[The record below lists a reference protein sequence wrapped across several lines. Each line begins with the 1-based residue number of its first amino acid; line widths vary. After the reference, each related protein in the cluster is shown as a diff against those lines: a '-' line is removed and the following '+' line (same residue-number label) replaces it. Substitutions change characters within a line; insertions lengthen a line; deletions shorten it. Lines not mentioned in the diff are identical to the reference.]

1 MVCFRRGEIVNQ
13 ISDKEYEVE
22 KKRVTRYHNIIE
34 IPVLIFLF
42 IGIITAALNVTIGGF
57 TPIVW
62 FLLSFW
68 CVLVIIC
75 MEVTMIRAALERKK

>member
-1 MVCFRRGEIVNQ
+1 MEQ
-13 ISDKEYEVE
+13 KSDEAYETE
-22 KKRVTRYHNIIE
+22 KKRITKYHNLLE

-42 IGIITAALNVTIGGF
+42 AGVIAAALDLSIGGF
-57 TPIVW
+57 TPVVW

-75 MEVTMIRAALERKK
+75 MEVTITRTALEHKE

>member
-1 MVCFRRGEIVNQ
+1 MEQ
-13 ISDKEYEVE
+13 KSDEEYEAE
-22 KKRVTRYHNIIE
+22 KERVTKYHNLLE

-42 IGIITAALNVTIGGF
+42 AGIITASLNMTIGGF
-57 TPIVW
+57 TPVIW

-75 MEVTMIRAALERKK
+75 MEVTMSRAALERKK